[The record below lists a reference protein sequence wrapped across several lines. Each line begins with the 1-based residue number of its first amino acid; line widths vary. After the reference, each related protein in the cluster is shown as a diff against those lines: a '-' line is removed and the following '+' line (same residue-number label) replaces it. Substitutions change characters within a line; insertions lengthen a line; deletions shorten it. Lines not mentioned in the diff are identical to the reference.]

1 VHPAASSRAAACV
14 STRCLTLQRTSLHTL
29 TLQHT
34 AQHCNTRQHLHTEQP
49 VRAQQQLS
57 ELFKDKR
64 VLQHRLAALEKSE
77 QEALTSA
84 ERQRRLS
91 DKVFFLVV

>member
-1 VHPAASSRAAACV
+1 
-14 STRCLTLQRTSLHTL
+14 
-29 TLQHT
+29 
-34 AQHCNTRQHLHTEQP
+34 
-49 VRAQQQLS
+49 LS

-91 DKVFFLVV
+91 DKVFFWVVLK